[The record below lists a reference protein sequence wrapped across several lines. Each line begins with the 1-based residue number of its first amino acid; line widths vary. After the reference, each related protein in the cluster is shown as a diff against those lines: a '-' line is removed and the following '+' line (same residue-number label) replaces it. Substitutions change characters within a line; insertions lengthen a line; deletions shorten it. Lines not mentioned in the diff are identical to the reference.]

1 MIVVDAHADLAW
13 NALNFGR
20 DYTLS
25 AEETRSR
32 ERGTDIPNVNGHSLL
47 GWPNWLEGKVAVLF
61 VTLFATPLRWKETDW
76 PERCY
81 SDAEEAHRL
90 YQSNLDYYHRL
101 VEDHPDK
108 FTLIRSSYDL
118 EATLAGWQ
126 QGGDARRIG
135 MVLLMEGADAV
146 REPEELEAWFEAGV
160 RIVGPAWAGTRYA
173 GGTGDPGPLTSEGR
187 ALLEVMDELG
197 MILDLSHM
205 TEEGVLEALE
215 RYEGRL
221 IVSHSSPLARVPH
234 REKPERHMTDRMI
247 VGVAER
253 EGVIGTVLACH
264 FIKDSWTPSQGREA
278 VGLDDIVAA
287 IDHICQL
294 TGDAAIAALGSDF
307 DGGFGLNKVPTG
319 IDTVTDLRKI
329 GDQLEER
336 GYDEKEIQGI
346 LGENWLRVLR
356 ESLPEE

>member
-20 DYTLS
+20 DYALS
-25 AEETRSR
+25 AAETRAR
-32 ERGTDIPNVNGHSLL
+32 ERATDVPKINGQTML
-47 GWPNWLEGKVAVLF
+47 GWPDWLEGNVAVLF

-81 SDAEEAHRL
+81 SNPEEAHQL
-90 YQSNLDYYHRL
+90 YRANLDYYLRL
-101 VEDHPDK
+101 VEAHPDK
-108 FTLIRSSYDL
+108 FALIRNVVDL
-118 EATLAGWQ
+118 EAILDGWE
-126 QGGDARRIG
+126 QGGDARRVG

-146 REPEELEAWFEAGV
+146 REPEQLEAWFEDGV

-173 GGTGDPGPLTSEGR
+173 GGTGDPGPLTPEGR
-187 ALLEVMDELG
+187 ALLEVMDDLG
-197 MILDLSHM
+197 VILDLSHM

-234 REKPERHMTDRMI
+234 REKPERHLTDRMM

-253 EGVIGTVLACH
+253 QGVIGAVLACH
-264 FIKDSWTPSQGREA
+264 FLKDGWTLEHGRQA
-278 VGLDDIVAA
+278 VGLDDVAAA

-294 TGDAAIAALGSDF
+294 TGDSAHAALGSDF
-307 DGGFGLNKVPTG
+307 DGGFGLNKVPNG
-319 IDTVTDLRKI
+319 IDTVADLPKI
-329 GDQLEER
+329 GEALAAR
-336 GYDEKEIQGI
+336 GYDEKDIRGI